1 MGLSSSRANFWR
13 MVRNPVYCGK
23 LIIKAHKNED
33 AYIVDAQHEPL
44 ISEALFYEAQD
55 VLNGRKRV
63 VAAKMV
69 SLQSLPLRGFIR
81 CNKCHKMLT
90 GSSSKGQYQ
99 HYYYYHCDSA
109 CGVRYNAVET
119 NKKFL
124 ELLQTWVINP
134 AAVELFRLVISLVY
148 KNRTRNETN
157 AKTDI
162 LNDLMKQNEKMAKA
176 RRLLLD
182 EDIDA
187 ADYKLLKVDCE
198 AQIARLEAKLQE
210 ISEQKIMRVDIDSLL
225 DRIIDSFSKLDE
237 LFVNADVKKQRHV
250 ISSLFPEK
258 LVFDGVQHRTFKYN
272 VVAEV
277 IYLINKMLAENKNGK
292 TLDFEAL
299 SRGVVPTRI
308 ELISRV

>member
-1 MGLSSSRANFWR
+1 
-13 MVRNPVYCGK
+13 VRNPVYCAK

-33 AYIVDAQHEPL
+33 GYIVDAQHEPL

-55 VLNGRKRV
+55 VLNGRKRI

-81 CNKCHKMLT
+81 CSKCHKMLT

-124 ELLQTWVINP
+124 ELLQTWVLNP
-134 AAVELFRLVISLVY
+134 AAVELFRLVISSVY
-148 KNRTRNETN
+148 KNRTRKDSN

-162 LNDLMKQNEKMAKA
+162 LNELMKQNEKLAKA

-198 AQIARLEAKLQE
+198 AQIVRLEAKLQE
-210 ISEQKIMRVDIDSLL
+210 TSEQKIMRVDIDSLL

-237 LFVNADVKKQRHV
+237 LFVNADVKKQRHI

-258 LVFDGVQHRTFKYN
+258 LDFDGVQHRTSQYN
-272 VVAEV
+272 VVTEV
-277 IYLINKMLAENKNGK
+277 IYLINNILEETKNGK